1 MRNLRR
7 HAELLVCAFISVSV
21 LTLFFIFQHRG
32 SQLLKLE
39 SKWLIVAGIPIL
51 IGLIVGNYVKT
62 FKGFGIELEALLQV
76 SIGKIELKADE
87 AASVVLGDEKRSIS
101 YLNSLSNLQI
111 RKIQRLTFTVSK
123 PNYYLVWAV
132 LEYLNKLT
140 QLKYVEIVDSQK
152 RFQSLLSVQHLKS
165 QKTPD
170 EGKVRDFISALET
183 NTLDNSFG
191 NHLIANFVRG
201 NEPLLDV
208 LKKIRINPSDEL
220 PVVSPDG
227 LLIGVVTERLIEKK
241 IADEVIAMQKRTA

>member
-1 MRNLRR
+1 MKDLRR
-7 HAELLVCAFISVSV
+7 HAELLICATISVLI

-39 SKWLIVAGIPIL
+39 SKWLLVAGIPIL

-87 AASVVLGDEKRSIS
+87 AASIVVGEEKRSIA
-101 YLNSLSNLQI
+101 YLNTLSEPQI
-111 RKIQRLTFTVSK
+111 RKIQRLTFTANK
-123 PNYYLVWAV
+123 PNYYDAWAV
-132 LEYLNKLT
+132 TQYLVKLK
-140 QLKYVEIVDSQK
+140 QLKYVEVVDSQK
-152 RFQSLLSVQHLKS
+152 RFQSLLSIQHLKS
-165 QKTPD
+165 ERNPD
-170 EGKVRDFISALET
+170 ESKVRNFISALET

-208 LKKIRINPSDEL
+208 LKKIRNNTSNEL

-241 IADEVIAMQKRTA
+241 IADEVIAMQKKTT